1 MSPGNSLRG
10 ATKGNFYAEK
20 QIYSHDEDDKED
32 DIVNAYGDDGDNNV
46 DDDGD
51 VETLGEDHCMLNQV
65 KD

>member
-20 QIYSHDEDDKED
+20 QIYSHDEDDEK
-32 DIVNAYGDDGDNNV
+32 DNNV